1 MNVERMIRIKAL
13 GVTTLVHGVVIGSL
27 FLFGFAQPENDPPI
41 IVDAA
46 LVEMAKL
53 GDILPDPKKLVR
65 IEASTSAVEPP
76 EKAASLSRRIE
87 KKKPKKK
94 LKKKKPKKK
103 KPKKKKPKKKKPKK
117 KKRTKKLS
125 DLSSLLDDEIDDERA
140 DEEDR
145 RIGYRDGDARG
156 RSQDP
161 NALKRTYAFELSAAL
176 RPRLK
181 VPEVISAKE
190 RRGLTT
196 KVSFK
201 ISKKGKII
209 GTPKVIRSSGNQLF
223 DNAALTA
230 INYFADGRPGK
241 LPLPK
246 DKSYRKQI
254 LKNGITT
261 NMRPTQ

>member
-1 MNVERMIRIKAL
+1 MSSERMIRIKAL

-27 FLFGFAQPENDPPI
+27 FLFGFAQPEKDPPV

-65 IEASTSAVEPP
+65 IEASKTEAEPP
-76 EKAASLSRRIE
+76 EKAVSLSRRTE
-87 KKKPKKK
+87 KKKPKKV
-94 LKKKKPKKK
+94 KKKPPKKK

-117 KKRTKKLS
+117 KKRGKQLS

-140 DEEDR
+140 DEEER

-156 RSQDP
+156 RAQDP

-201 ISKKGKII
+201 ISKNGKII
-209 GTPKVIRSSGNQLF
+209 GAPKIIRSSGNRLF

-254 LKNGITT
+254 LQNGITT